1 MPQRLRSKARTIAPL
16 LLLLAATTISCDSRK
31 EQPKLAAYLPPETS
45 AVLQVDS
52 SLVDLLEWLP
62 PSSLFFRS
70 AGNTPFESLTFLL
83 LGQSDSGSV
92 ATLTYDPKSRLD
104 IKRLAVGPRVA
115 SDDDSGPGVNA
126 HLKWR
131 VPEGE
136 AGLYWVHL
144 SQYSDATA
152 HEMIIFDDDGAG
164 GLDSKLY
171 WGVQKGGTYWIQ
183 LEAVDEEQM
192 IEGEI
197 YGVVGSDSL
206 KAELEGVS
214 DDFWGPFSLMPGEEI
229 SVETSTTSGDPKL
242 SLTYLLPDTGTLSGV
257 IGDSTFIASD
267 LDYSPWHDGFG
278 PFYLDEGDVVD
289 LTTNTIFDAFLELN
303 ADPNITKGY
312 LDIYPLGMGWSGAQ
326 PSKAVTISADGSF
339 DLSSYNPLSE
349 SSFEHDPLL
358 GELIGLIDWD
368 SPFAGAF
375 ILSDNF
381 RARQDYIASRLLS
394 DAEREMLRERVQG
407 IAMQGYRVGDML
419 HLDIILRVNESEDDI
434 VTVKALW
441 EDLLYRGQQ
450 DLNIPL
456 SIRLLLRPP
465 YVIVEQIDDETVQL
479 SVALSLKT
487 IRQMGAL
494 VTEVL

>member
-1 MPQRLRSKARTIAPL
+1 MRPFVYLCFLVALSTSACSNQRR
-16 LLLLAATTISCDSRK
+16 
-31 EQPKLAAYLPPETS
+31 QPKLVDYLPPETS

-70 AGNTPFESLTFLL
+70 QGNAPFESLTFLL
-83 LGQSDSGSV
+83 LGQSVSGSV
-92 ATLTYDPKSRLD
+92 ATLTYDPRGRLD
-104 IKRLAVGPRVA
+104 IKRLAVGSRVA

-126 HLKWR
+126 HLTWS

-144 SQYSDATA
+144 SEYPDATA

-183 LEAVDEEQM
+183 LERVDEEQL
-192 IEGEI
+192 IEGTI
-197 YGVVGSDSL
+197 SGVVGSDSL
-206 KAELEGVS
+206 KAELDGVS
-214 DDFWGPFSLMPGEEI
+214 SDFWGPFSLMPGEEI
-229 SVETSTTSGDPKL
+229 SVETSTTSGDPKMTL
-242 SLTYLLPDTGTLSGV
+242 IYLPPDIGTLTGV
-257 IGDSTFIASD
+257 IGDSTLIVSD
-267 LDYSPWHDGFG
+267 LEYSPWHEGFG
-278 PFYLDEGDVVD
+278 PFHLKEGDLVD

-303 ADPNITKGY
+303 ADPNIKRGY
-312 LDIYPLGMGWSGAQ
+312 LDIYPTGRGWSGAQ
-326 PSKAVTISADGSF
+326 PSKAVTISADSSF
-339 DLSSYNPLSE
+339 DLSSYNPFSE
-349 SSFEHDPLL
+349 SSVEYDPLL
-358 GELIGLIDWD
+358 GELVGLIDWD

-394 DAEREMLRERVQG
+394 DAEREMLREHVQG
-407 IAMQGYRVGDML
+407 IAMQGYRVSETL
-419 HLDIILRVNESEDDI
+419 HLDIILRINESKDDI

-450 DLNIPL
+450 DLNLPL
-456 SIRLLLRPP
+456 TLRLLLRPP
-465 YVIVEQIDDETVQL
+465 FITVEQVDKETVQL
-479 SVALSLKT
+479 SIRVTKDTLSQL
-487 IRQMGAL
+487 
-494 VTEVL
+494 EVSIVSPL